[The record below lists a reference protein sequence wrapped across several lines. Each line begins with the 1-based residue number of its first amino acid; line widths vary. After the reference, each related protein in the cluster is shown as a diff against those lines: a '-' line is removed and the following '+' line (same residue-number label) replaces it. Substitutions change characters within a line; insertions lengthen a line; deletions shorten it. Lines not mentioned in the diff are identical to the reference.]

1 MKNECSRPLR
11 MNCASSWLYRSAQE
25 QCPSFK
31 IIPGQIIMNCC
42 TVLNKGEKNLSLSF
56 FININFFFSVSAL
69 CGNSNRE
76 LYGLNRDADWN
87 ELRFLLLQ
95 VTGVVLY
102 MYPLQYINNRWTEK
116 IHSISQHQNIWRE
129 EKTINIF
136 VAFINTVSNINTKST
151 DMMENCQQPFSYHQ
165 S

>member
-1 MKNECSRPLR
+1 MKNECNRPLR

-42 TVLNKGEKNLSLSF
+42 TVLKKRKKIFHKVSYKYKL
-56 FININFFFSVSAL
+56 FSPVSAL
-69 CGNSNRE
+69 CGSLNRE
-76 LYGLNRDADWN
+76 LYGSNWDTAWD

-95 VTGVVLY
+95 VAGVVLY
-102 MYPLQYINNRWTEK
+102 MHPLQYRNNRLTQQ
-116 IHSISQHQNIWRE
+116 IHSSSQHRNIWRE
-129 EKTINIF
+129 EKTRNTF